1 MKRSFEGK
9 SVIVIGASGGLGSS
23 FAKAFADK
31 GARLLLVGRNEEKLK
46 RQQSK

>member
-1 MKRSFEGK
+1 MEELFMKRSFEGK

-31 GARLLLVGRNEEKLK
+31 ARV
-46 RQQSK
+46 RQF